1 MIRYTVVWEQDAQG
15 DLADV
20 WLQPGD
26 RAAVTAAAEAIDR
39 DLAVDASAKG
49 IELSEGLRAYHA
61 PPIRVLFLVRE
72 NDRIVE
78 VLCVKP
84 L

>member
-20 WLQPGD
+20 WLQAGD
-26 RAAVTAAAEAIDR
+26 RAAAEAIDR

-78 VLCVKP
+78 VLRVKP